1 MEGILLVTPEQLETA
16 SGEFAAKGTSV
27 GSLTDRMVQTV
38 ESLGGVWEGEAALAY
53 ANRFRK
59 LDEDIRK
66 MVRMI
71 QEHAADLSDMAR
83 VYREAETVNQEEI
96 AGLAGD
102 VIV

>member
-1 MEGILLVTPEQLETA
+1 MEGILRVTPEQLEAA
-16 SGEFAAKGTSV
+16 SGEFSAKGTQI
-27 GSLTDRMVQTV
+27 GSLTAQMTQTV

-53 ANRFRK
+53 ANRFRH

-66 MVRMI
+66 MVRMV
-71 QEHAADLSDMAR
+71 QEHAADLNEMAR

-96 AGLAGD
+96 AALSGD